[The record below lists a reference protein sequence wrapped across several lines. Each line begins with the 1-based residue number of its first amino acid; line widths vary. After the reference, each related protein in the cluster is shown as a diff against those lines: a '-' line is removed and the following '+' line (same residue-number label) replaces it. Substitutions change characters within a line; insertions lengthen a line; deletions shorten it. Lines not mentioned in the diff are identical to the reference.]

1 VCWSLTAA
9 AARLQAYLA
18 SLEYPGYPVR
28 KETILELQREQGP
41 ELNLWVLVQIPGWA

>member
-28 KETILELQREQGP
+28 KETILELQRP

>member
-28 KETILELQREQGP
+28 KETILEL
-41 ELNLWVLVQIPGWA
+41 NLWVLVQIPGWA